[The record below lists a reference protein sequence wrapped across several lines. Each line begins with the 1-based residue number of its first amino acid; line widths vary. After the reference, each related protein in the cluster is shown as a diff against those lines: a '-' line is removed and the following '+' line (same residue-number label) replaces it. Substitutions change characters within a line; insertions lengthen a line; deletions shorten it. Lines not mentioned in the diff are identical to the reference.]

1 MDILPHTPPPLQP
14 SSASKRTDK
23 TKRKKSTT
31 VRRRRKKVTCSNKD
45 TIENGATTSVGTEE
59 EAKTKKKKRRLWT
72 KRVRKREPSLSPD
85 NELFDKTFGFNF
97 GIFRSPT
104 KRRPKRQ
111 PSPPPSPSV
120 QRSTRR
126 RKEKE
131 HSKKSIAGLHKSSS
145 EPWTDIADGATAW
158 PLDTETGGFEHD
170 FEPNSAPGFEPDFE
184 PDYDFGRDFGGGYSS
199 GPEHSPFHPDGASQ
213 DQAPSSLKRSRIER
227 NAKKQR
233 NRRRTARAEAKTRA
247 SKRPELFQAYL
258 LMKKKAKEV
267 LRQSG
272 FVPSPDDEEWCDAC
286 HERRVT
292 RKVRVVDLFFA
303 GMRELRYC
311 PCYSE
316 IQTLAAHGFLPTS
329 SSSNRK
335 REGITAFTFRTIE
348 YLDTYWGVDPFGIYG
363 MSEALILFWSSEL
376 SSEDPFNKVGS
387 GQGQAGNIHCF
398 LQNILEASQGPTV
411 RQHLQA
417 AMDEYR
423 FMQQLQATLTA
434 EILGL
439 SPRERLADVCP
450 ACFGPRIDE
459 AGKSE
464 NDLDV
469 IIAVDGNFQHRRFA
483 RANADPLKSRPALFL
498 PPDKIRNEQA
508 LIDGS
513 TEAGEKDECTAN
525 WKAADGGVTS
535 ASSNV
540 VADTGLV
547 AAVCRHDHCLR
558 LCNLHQSGEKLVYPV
573 SLLKW
578 ILEEVEVGETDCTT
592 GPARTSDA
600 TNVGS
605 SSGSDSHQSSSQD
618 RSRVGVAYDIA
629 CNLSSHLRR
638 VSLFVTFSLSIGL
651 VHHLPRLEFAL
662 SSMHAYAHKW
672 SCQVDF
678 DPRFLPNF
686 GLTDGEG
693 TERLWSQLRG
703 MIPMNRSS
711 SASHRLENIN
721 RRASAYNK
729 QHLADL
735 VTKLNSRL
743 KNAIKLKAEAD
754 RVITEVVNRSEWT
767 VATLLEQW
775 HAQRAASKQIP
786 LKEQRKEVAEMPNV
800 MFKLELVNR
809 DIAACR
815 EELACVNT
823 INTNKLIEQ
832 STKLQQLVKQRQV
845 LDDRLNSLRTSE
857 MNISVL
863 DPGTSLPS
871 CILTLRCDPLCPR
884 LNMSTPLIGTDYEFA
899 CTLMV
904 ASRSLW
910 DLVVQYRQGAERLR
924 LPRLGGKAL
933 GRKFMQCLLI
943 GTKAAGLLVKN
954 LNSLRPRL
962 MKAVAMYNDEVKKYA
977 AILANSQNSH
987 SILRTRRVPP
997 SAPEDLNELLK
1008 LDILTPLWNNGLYSH
1023 PTEPWAYDDDV
1034 RVGIP
1039 AVLSRA
1045 RCQQEI
1051 KRLGWEVRRIGRWLI
1066 SRRKRFQQV
1075 RQQLLQLDE
1084 QDDSAMML
1092 LEREEERLRTIA
1104 RRWFSKGGLDHL
1116 WECTRQS
1123 GEPQTEEWVEL
1134 RMWCTDD
1141 VEVFQRTTAG
1151 GLPDHTWP
1159 DCIIDGMVG
1168 ESDDITTD
1176 HDALL
1181 DISDHSSDDL
1191 SHHSVD
1197 TTDYGAF
1204 SDEINENFD
1213 EDDGD
1218 VFGEFDI
1225 DHI

>member
-14 SSASKRTDK
+14 SSASPVGTEKGKRTDK

-31 VRRRRKKVTCSNKD
+31 VRRRRKKVTSSNKD
-45 TIENGATTSVGTEE
+45 TFENGATTSVGTEE
-59 EAKTKKKKRRLWT
+59 EAKTKKMKRRKLWT

-85 NELFDKTFGFNF
+85 SELFDKAFGFNF

-111 PSPPPSPSV
+111 PGPPLSPSV

-126 RKEKE
+126 RKE
-131 HSKKSIAGLHKSSS
+131 HSEKSIAGLHKSSS
-145 EPWTDIADGATAW
+145 EAWTDIADGATAW
-158 PLDTETGGFEHD
+158 PLDTETGGFEHN
-170 FEPNSAPGFEPDFE
+170 FKPNSAPDFE

-213 DQAPSSLKRSRIER
+213 DQAPSSLKRSQIER

-233 NRRRTARAEAKTRA
+233 NRRRNARAEAKTRA
-247 SKRPELFQAYL
+247 SKRAELLQAYL

-272 FVPSPDDEEWCDAC
+272 FVPSPDDEGWCDAC

-311 PCYSE
+311 PCYPE
-316 IQTLAAHGFLPTS
+316 IQTLAAHGLLPTS
-329 SSSNRK
+329 SSSIRK

-348 YLDTYWGVDPFGIYG
+348 YLNTYWGVDPFGIYD

-376 SSEDPFNKVGS
+376 SSEDPFNK
-387 GQGQAGNIHCF
+387 
-398 LQNILEASQGPTV
+398 GPTV

-434 EILGL
+434 EFIGL

-469 IIAVDGNFQHRRFA
+469 IIAVDGNFQHRRFV
-483 RANADPLKSRPALFL
+483 RATADPLKSRPALFL
-498 PPDKIRNEQA
+498 SPDKIRNEQA

-513 TEAGEKDECTAN
+513 TEAGEQVPWCCWCRDECTTN

-605 SSGSDSHQSSSQD
+605 SSGSGSHQSSRQD

-638 VSLFVTFSLSIGL
+638 LISPRYAQRNLLAD
-651 VHHLPRLEFAL
+651 HLPRLEFAL

-678 DPRFLPNF
+678 DPRFLPSF
-686 GLTDGEG
+686 GLTDAEG
-693 TERLWSQLRG
+693 AERLWSQLRG

-729 QHLADL
+729 QHLAEL
-735 VTKLNSRL
+735 GSPKLTKLNSRL

-754 RVITEVVNRSEWT
+754 RVIAEVVNRSAEWT
-767 VATLLEQW
+767 VATLLEQ
-775 HAQRAASKQIP
+775 
-786 LKEQRKEVAEMPNV
+786 
-800 MFKLELVNR
+800 
-809 DIAACR
+809 
-815 EELACVNT
+815 
-823 INTNKLIEQ
+823 
-832 STKLQQLVKQRQV
+832 
-845 LDDRLNSLRTSE
+845 
-857 MNISVL
+857 
-863 DPGTSLPS
+863 
-871 CILTLRCDPLCPR
+871 
-884 LNMSTPLIGTDYEFA
+884 
-899 CTLMV
+899 
-904 ASRSLW
+904 
-910 DLVVQYRQGAERLR
+910 
-924 LPRLGGKAL
+924 
-933 GRKFMQCLLI
+933 
-943 GTKAAGLLVKN
+943 
-954 LNSLRPRL
+954 
-962 MKAVAMYNDEVKKYA
+962 
-977 AILANSQNSH
+977 
-987 SILRTRRVPP
+987 
-997 SAPEDLNELLK
+997 
-1008 LDILTPLWNNGLYSH
+1008 
-1023 PTEPWAYDDDV
+1023 
-1034 RVGIP
+1034 
-1039 AVLSRA
+1039 
-1045 RCQQEI
+1045 
-1051 KRLGWEVRRIGRWLI
+1051 
-1066 SRRKRFQQV
+1066 
-1075 RQQLLQLDE
+1075 
-1084 QDDSAMML
+1084 
-1092 LEREEERLRTIA
+1092 
-1104 RRWFSKGGLDHL
+1104 
-1116 WECTRQS
+1116 
-1123 GEPQTEEWVEL
+1123 
-1134 RMWCTDD
+1134 
-1141 VEVFQRTTAG
+1141 
-1151 GLPDHTWP
+1151 
-1159 DCIIDGMVG
+1159 
-1168 ESDDITTD
+1168 
-1176 HDALL
+1176 
-1181 DISDHSSDDL
+1181 
-1191 SHHSVD
+1191 
-1197 TTDYGAF
+1197 
-1204 SDEINENFD
+1204 
-1213 EDDGD
+1213 
-1218 VFGEFDI
+1218 
-1225 DHI
+1225 

>member
-1 MDILPHTPPPLQP
+1 MALQARTHRFKHGHPTTHTTTSTTSL
-14 SSASKRTDK
+14 SIASRNREGKTPDK

-31 VRRRRKKVTCSNKD
+31 VRRRRRKKVTSSNKD
-45 TIENGATTSVGTEE
+45 TFENGATTSVGTEE
-59 EAKTKKKKRRLWT
+59 EAKTKKMKRRKLWT

-85 NELFDKTFGFNF
+85 SELFDKTFGFNF
-97 GIFRSPT
+97 GIFRSAT

-111 PSPPPSPSV
+111 PSPPLSPSV

-126 RKEKE
+126 RKE
-131 HSKKSIAGLHKSSS
+131 HSEKSIAGLHKSPS

-158 PLDTETGGFEHD
+158 PLDTETGGFEHN
-170 FEPNSAPGFEPDFE
+170 FKPNSAPDFE

-213 DQAPSSLKRSRIER
+213 DQAPSSLKRSQIEN

-233 NRRRTARAEAKTRA
+233 NRRRNARAEAKTRA
-247 SKRPELFQAYL
+247 SKRAELLQAYL

-272 FVPSPDDEEWCDAC
+272 FVPSPDDEGWCNAC

-316 IQTLAAHGFLPTS
+316 IQTLAAHGLLPTS
-329 SSSNRK
+329 SSSIRK

-348 YLDTYWGVDPFGIYG
+348 YLDTYWGVDPF
-363 MSEALILFWSSEL
+363 
-376 SSEDPFNKVGS
+376 
-387 GQGQAGNIHCF
+387 
-398 LQNILEASQGPTV
+398 ASQGPTV

-483 RANADPLKSRPALFL
+483 RATADPLKSRPALFL

-605 SSGSDSHQSSSQD
+605 SSGSGSHQSSSQD

-638 VSLFVTFSLSIGL
+638 QLISPRYAQRNLLAD
-651 VHHLPRLEFAL
+651 HLPRLEFAL

-711 SASHRLENIN
+711 SSSHRLENIN

-729 QHLADL
+729 QHLAEL
-735 VTKLNSRL
+735 GSLKLTKLNSRL

-754 RVITEVVNRSEWT
+754 RVIAEVVNRSEWT

-786 LKEQRKEVAEMPNV
+786 LKEQRKEVAEMRNV

-815 EELACVNT
+815 EDLACVNT
-823 INTNKLIEQ
+823 IDTNKLIEQ

-845 LDDRLNSLRTSE
+845 LDDRLNSLRTSDI
-857 MNISVL
+857 NISVL

-871 CILTLRCDPLCPR
+871 SILTLRCDPRCPR
-884 LNMSTPLIGTDYEFA
+884 LNISIPLIGTDYEPA

-910 DLVVQYRQGAERLR
+910 DVVVQYRQGAERLR

-933 GRKFMQCLLI
+933 GRKSMQCLLI

-962 MKAVAMYNDEVKKYA
+962 MKAVAMYNDQVKKYA
-977 AILANSQNSH
+977 AILANSQDSH

-1008 LDILTPLWNNGLYSH
+1008 LDILAPLWNNGLYSH
-1023 PTEPWAYDDDV
+1023 PTGPWAYDDDV

-1066 SRRKRFQQV
+1066 SRRKRCQQV
-1075 RQQLLQLDE
+1075 RQQLLQRDE
-1084 QDDSAMML
+1084 QDYTAMMM
-1092 LEREEERLRTIA
+1092 LEQEEERLRNIA

-1116 WECTRQS
+1116 WECTRQTS
-1123 GEPQTEEWVEL
+1123 EPQMEEWVEL

-1141 VEVFQRTTAG
+1141 ADVFQRTTTG

-1159 DCIIDGMVG
+1159 DCINDGMVG
-1168 ESDDITTD
+1168 ESDDITTN
-1176 HDALL
+1176 HDTLL

-1197 TTDYGAF
+1197 TIDYGAF
-1204 SDEINENFD
+1204 SDEIIENFD

-1218 VFGEFDI
+1218 IFWGI
-1225 DHI
+1225 

>member
-59 EAKTKKKKRRLWT
+59 EAKTKKKKRRRLWT
-72 KRVRKREPSLSPD
+72 KRVRKREPLLSPD
-85 NELFDKTFGFNF
+85 SELFDKMFGFNF

-120 QRSTRR
+120 QRSTCR

-131 HSKKSIAGLHKSSS
+131 HSKKSIAGLHKSLS

-158 PLDTETGGFEHD
+158 PLDTETGGFEHN
-170 FEPNSAPGFEPDFE
+170 FEPNSAPGFE

-233 NRRRTARAEAKTRA
+233 NRCRTARAEAKTRV
-247 SKRPELFQAYL
+247 SKRPELFQVYL

-292 RKVRVVDLFFA
+292 RKVRVVDLFF
-303 GMRELRYC
+303 
-311 PCYSE
+311 
-316 IQTLAAHGFLPTS
+316 AAHGFLPTS

-398 LQNILEASQGPTV
+398 LQNILEASQGPT
-411 RQHLQA
+411 
-417 AMDEYR
+417 
-423 FMQQLQATLTA
+423 ATLTA

-450 ACFGPRIDE
+450 ACFGPRINE

-469 IIAVDGNFQHRRFA
+469 IIA
-483 RANADPLKSRPALFL
+483 SRPALFL

-547 AAVCRHDHCLR
+547 AAVYRHDHCLR

-578 ILEEVEVGETDCTT
+578 ILEEVEVGETDYTM

-629 CNLSSHLRR
+629 CNLSSHLCR
-638 VSLFVTFSLSIGL
+638 VSLFVTLSLSIGL

-786 LKEQRKEVAEMPNV
+786 LKEQRKEVAEMRNV

-815 EELACVNT
+815 
-823 INTNKLIEQ
+823 
-832 STKLQQLVKQRQV
+832 
-845 LDDRLNSLRTSE
+845 RLNSLRTSE

-1039 AVLSRA
+1039 AVLSCA

-1075 RQQLLQLDE
+1075 CQQLLQLDE

>member
-1 MDILPHTPPPLQP
+1 MDILPRTPPPLQP

-59 EAKTKKKKRRLWT
+59 EAKTKKKKRRRLWT
-72 KRVRKREPSLSPD
+72 KRVRKREPLLSPD
-85 NELFDKTFGFNF
+85 SELFDKTFGFNF

-272 FVPSPDDEEWCDAC
+272 
-286 HERRVT
+286 
-292 RKVRVVDLFFA
+292 KVRVVDLFFA

-376 SSEDPFNKVGS
+376 SSEDPFNK
-387 GQGQAGNIHCF
+387 
-398 LQNILEASQGPTV
+398 NILEASQGPT
-411 RQHLQA
+411 
-417 AMDEYR
+417 
-423 FMQQLQATLTA
+423 ATLTA

-450 ACFGPRIDE
+450 ACFGPRINE

-578 ILEEVEVGETDCTT
+578 ILEEVEVGETDCTA

-605 SSGSDSHQSSSQD
+605 SSGSDSHQSSTHLSPVSQ
-618 RSRVGVAYDIA
+618 R
-629 CNLSSHLRR
+629 NLLAD
-638 VSLFVTFSLSIGL
+638 
-651 VHHLPRLEFAL
+651 HLPRLEFAL

-786 LKEQRKEVAEMPNV
+786 LKEQRKEVAEMRNV

>member
-1 MDILPHTPPPLQP
+1 M
-14 SSASKRTDK
+14 
-23 TKRKKSTT
+23 
-31 VRRRRKKVTCSNKD
+31 
-45 TIENGATTSVGTEE
+45 
-59 EAKTKKKKRRLWT
+59 
-72 KRVRKREPSLSPD
+72 REL
-85 NELFDKTFGFNF
+85 
-97 GIFRSPT
+97 
-104 KRRPKRQ
+104 
-111 PSPPPSPSV
+111 
-120 QRSTRR
+120 
-126 RKEKE
+126 
-131 HSKKSIAGLHKSSS
+131 
-145 EPWTDIADGATAW
+145 
-158 PLDTETGGFEHD
+158 
-170 FEPNSAPGFEPDFE
+170 
-184 PDYDFGRDFGGGYSS
+184 
-199 GPEHSPFHPDGASQ
+199 
-213 DQAPSSLKRSRIER
+213 
-227 NAKKQR
+227 
-233 NRRRTARAEAKTRA
+233 
-247 SKRPELFQAYL
+247 YL
-258 LMKKKAKEV
+258 LMKKKAKGV

-292 RKVRVVDLFFA
+292 RKVRVVNLFFA
-303 GMRELRYC
+303 SMRELRYC
-311 PCYSE
+311 PCYPE
-316 IQTLAAHGFLPTS
+316 IQTLTAHGLLPTS
-329 SSSNRK
+329 SSSIRK
-335 REGITAFTFRTIE
+335 RESITAFTFRTIE
-348 YLDTYWGVDPFGIYG
+348 YLDTYWGVDPFGIYD

-376 SSEDPFNKVGS
+376 SSEDPFNK
-387 GQGQAGNIHCF
+387 
-398 LQNILEASQGPTV
+398 GPTV

-417 AMDEYR
+417 AMDEYS
-423 FMQQLQATLTA
+423 FMQQLQATFTA

-439 SPRERLADVCP
+439 SPRERLADVSP

-483 RANADPLKSRPALFL
+483 RATAEPLKSRPALFL

-513 TEAGEKDECTAN
+513 TEAGEKAECTAN

-605 SSGSDSHQSSSQD
+605 SSGSGSHQSSSQD
-618 RSRVGVAYDIA
+618 RSHVGVAYNFA

-638 VSLFVTFSLSIGL
+638 LISPRYAQRNLLAD
-651 VHHLPRLEFAL
+651 HLPRLEFAL

-686 GLTDGEG
+686 GLTDAEG
-693 TERLWSQLRG
+693 AERLWSQLRG

-729 QHLADL
+729 QHLAEL
-735 VTKLNSRL
+735 GSPKLTKLNYRL

-754 RVITEVVNRSEWT
+754 RVIAEVVNRSEWT

-775 HAQRAASKQIP
+775 HAQRAASKQIS
-786 LKEQRKEVAEMPNV
+786 LKEQRKEVAEMRDV
-800 MFKLELVNR
+800 MFKLELINR
-809 DIAACR
+809 DIAAGW
-815 EELACVNT
+815 EDLACVNT
-823 INTNKLIEQ
+823 IDKNKLIEQ

-845 LDDRLNSLRTSE
+845 LDDRLNSLRTSDI
-857 MNISVL
+857 NISVL

-871 CILTLRCDPLCPR
+871 SILTLWCDPRCPR
-884 LNMSTPLIGTDYEFA
+884 LNISIPLIGTDYEPA

-933 GRKFMQCLLI
+933 GRKSMQCLLI

-977 AILANSQNSH
+977 AILANSQDSH

-1008 LDILTPLWNNGLYSH
+1008 LDILAPLWNNILYSH
-1023 PTEPWAYDDDV
+1023 PTEPWAYDEDV

-1039 AVLSRA
+1039 A
-1045 RCQQEI
+1045 
-1051 KRLGWEVRRIGRWLI
+1051 EVRRIGRWPI

-1075 RQQLLQLDE
+1075 RKQLPQLDE

-1092 LEREEERLRTIA
+1092 LEQVEEERLRTIA
-1104 RRWFSKGGLDHL
+1104 RRWFLKGGLDHL
-1116 WECTRQS
+1116 WECTRQT
-1123 GEPQTEEWVEL
+1123 GKPQMEEWVEL
-1134 RMWCTDD
+1134 QMWCTDD
-1141 VEVFQRTTAG
+1141 VDVFQRTTAG
-1151 GLPDHTWP
+1151 GLPDHT
-1159 DCIIDGMVG
+1159 
-1168 ESDDITTD
+1168 
-1176 HDALL
+1176 
-1181 DISDHSSDDL
+1181 
-1191 SHHSVD
+1191 
-1197 TTDYGAF
+1197 
-1204 SDEINENFD
+1204 
-1213 EDDGD
+1213 
-1218 VFGEFDI
+1218 
-1225 DHI
+1225 